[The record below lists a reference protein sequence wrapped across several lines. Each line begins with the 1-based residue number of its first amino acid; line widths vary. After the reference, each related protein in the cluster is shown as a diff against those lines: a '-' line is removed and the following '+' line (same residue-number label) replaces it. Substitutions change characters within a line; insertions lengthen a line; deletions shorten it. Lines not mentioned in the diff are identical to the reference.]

1 VKGGPN
7 ELDARQNPLVKGG
20 DMARPLSKKDL
31 TRPPGI
37 ERKIDVALTQDWA
50 TLSRRARDMNPQ
62 SGDFLPSEC
71 LVHLIRDAIRRGE
84 DRIARVLMPQ
94 LLKRAEA
101 NFERTVPDSRMR
113 DAESVRH
120 EVLSNLAM
128 MFTQDSTEGHE
139 DELDFYECKFLRAL
153 RFLRIDHVR
162 KALSERKELTDLP
175 EADEA
180 ALDDETLAR
189 LSRMASVGP
198 SQEDR
203 LYLPQV
209 IKALDKLP
217 PDQKRAVVLRRIIG
231 HTEEQAA
238 KICEV
243 DKRTIRY
250 RLAAADK
257 QLKTLKEDL

>member
-1 VKGGPN
+1 
-7 ELDARQNPLVKGG
+7 
-20 DMARPLSKKDL
+20 MARPLSKKDL
-31 TRPPGI
+31 TRSPGI

-50 TLSRRARDMNPQ
+50 TLSRRARDTNPQ

-101 NFERTVPDSRMR
+101 NLERTVPDSRMR

-128 MFTQDSTEGHE
+128 KFTQDGTEGHG

-153 RFLRIDHVR
+153 RFLRIDHIR

-175 EADEA
+175 EADDGEA
-180 ALDDETLAR
+180 AFDDEMLAR

-203 LYLPQV
+203 LYLTQV
-209 IKALDKLP
+209 VKALDRLP

-231 HTEEQAA
+231 HTEEQTA
-238 KICEV
+238 KICKV

>member
-1 VKGGPN
+1 
-7 ELDARQNPLVKGG
+7 
-20 DMARPLSKKDL
+20 MARPLSKKDL
-31 TRPPGI
+31 IRPPGI
-37 ERKIDVALTQDWA
+37 ERKIDSALTQDWA
-50 TLSRRARDMNPQ
+50 ALSRRARETNPQ

-71 LVHLIRDAIRRGE
+71 LVHLIRDALRRSE

-101 NFERTVPDSRMR
+101 NLERTVPDSRMR
-113 DAESVRH
+113 DAKSVRH
-120 EVLSNLAM
+120 EILSDLMM
-128 MFTQDSTEGHE
+128 MFTQDGTEGHE
-139 DELDFYECKFLRAL
+139 NGLDFYECKFLRAL

-175 EADEA
+175 EADDGEA
-180 ALDDETLAR
+180 AFDEEMLAR

-203 LYLPQV
+203 LYLPEV

-231 HTEEQAA
+231 HTEEQTA
-238 KICEV
+238 KICKV